1 MPDEPR
7 EQLSLFPRPGAPGE
21 YGPPVT
27 TPGPISADSTL
38 ASAIGAFYEHMLRK
52 GFADNTIKAF
62 LGDLRILTKYLAP
75 NRPIGTIGTQDL
87 NNFLT
92 WLVSGRGKP
101 CSSKSY
107 ARRVTTLKVFFAWL
121 HESGILPN
129 DPAAPIIH
137 LRAVS
142 PMPEIL
148 YDDEIARLQRV
159 TQDMLFGPKP
169 DARPYVLVNLLL
181 QTGIKKAECMA
192 IELSHIDRSN
202 PQAPVLHVR
211 HPNPRMAHKERK
223 LALSPQ
229 WGIALQQYLQE
240 YKPKTRLFECTAR
253 NLEYVLEDAGRRAE
267 INKPVSFEVLRWTS
281 AVLDYRAG
289 MPLERLRQ
297 KMGLSKITWQEAAER
312 IRRLGGPTF

>member
-1 MPDEPR
+1 MPDESG

-27 TPGPISADSTL
+27 TTGPIMASSSL

-52 GFADNTIKAF
+52 GFADNTVKAF
-62 LGDLRILTKYLAP
+62 LGDLRILAKYLAP
-75 NRPIGTIGTQDL
+75 NKPIGQIATQDL
-87 NNFLT
+87 NRFLT

-107 ARRVTTLKVFFAWL
+107 ARRVTALKVFFGWL
-121 HESGILPN
+121 QESGVLEF
-129 DPAAPIIH
+129 DPAAPVIH
-137 LRAVS
+137 QRAVS
-142 PMPEIL
+142 PMPDIL
-148 YDDEIARLQRV
+148 YDDEVERLLRV
-159 TQDMLFGPKP
+159 TRDMLFGSKP
-169 DARPYVLVNLLL
+169 DARPYVLVSLLL

-192 IELSHIDRSN
+192 IELNHLDRSN
-202 PQAPVLHVR
+202 LQAPVLHVR

-223 LALSPQ
+223 LALSAQ
-229 WGIALQQYLQE
+229 FGIALQQYLQE
-240 YKPKTRLFECTAR
+240 YKPKTHLFECTAR
-253 NLEYVLEDAGRRAE
+253 NLEYVLADAGRRAE

-281 AVLDYRAG
+281 AVLDFRAG

-297 KMGLSKITWQEAAER
+297 KMGLSKITWQEAGER